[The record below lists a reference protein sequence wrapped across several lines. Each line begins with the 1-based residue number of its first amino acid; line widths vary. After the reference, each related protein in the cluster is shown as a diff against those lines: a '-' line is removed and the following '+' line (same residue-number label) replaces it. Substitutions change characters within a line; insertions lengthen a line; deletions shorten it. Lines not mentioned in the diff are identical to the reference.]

1 MLDKSLEYFRVILKR
16 KAGTSIPQATL
27 KKEFDF
33 VTYQSGDEL
42 AWGEIETS
50 VLEFDKVEDAV
61 DYYKTNYVPYQTE
74 VKRRTIFIQNKN
86 GEKIATFTA
95 WWNYTGNRRHP
106 FMHWVAVKP
115 QYQGLGL
122 GKAII
127 SKGINLMVE
136 IEGDCDMYIPTQTWS
151 HKAIKLYRWAGF
163 DFETDESAPGGF
175 ENQTADALQ
184 ILTKLRIENE

>member
-27 KKEFDF
+27 TKEFDF

-86 GEKIATFTA
+86 GEKIATFTL
-95 WWNYTGNRRHP
+95 R
-106 FMHWVAVKP
+106 K
-115 QYQGLGL
+115 
-122 GKAII
+122 
-127 SKGINLMVE
+127 KG
-136 IEGDCDMYIPTQTWS
+136 
-151 HKAIKLYRWAGF
+151 R
-163 DFETDESAPGGF
+163 
-175 ENQTADALQ
+175 
-184 ILTKLRIENE
+184 NE

>member
-1 MLDKSLEYFRVILKR
+1 MTKGFN
-16 KAGTSIPQATL
+16 
-27 KKEFDF
+27 F
-33 VTYQSGDEL
+33 VSYQSGDEL
-42 AWGEIETS
+42 AWAEIETS
-50 VLEFDKVEDAV
+50 VLEFDKVEVAV
-61 DYYKTNYVPYQTE
+61 EYFKTNYVPYQAE
-74 VKRRTIFIQNKN
+74 VKRRTIFIQNEK

-115 QYQGLGL
+115 QYQGLSL

-127 SKGINLMVE
+127 SKGISLMVE

-163 DFETDESAPGGF
+163 DFETKESAPGGF

-184 ILTKLRIENE
+184 ILKKLRV